1 MEVFDTP
8 AAITAWTRDRRAGG
22 DTIAVVPT
30 MGALHEGHI
39 ALIDEASARADAVVV
54 TIFVNPLQFN
64 QASDFERYPRPIEGD
79 LDVCRD
85 RSVDAVYA
93 PTASVMYPDGFETH
107 VVPGEL
113 ATRLEGA
120 MRPGHFE
127 GVTTVV
133 AKLFNA
139 TQPDV
144 AVFGEKDF
152 QQLAIL
158 RRMVLDLDMPIDVV
172 GVATVREPDGL
183 ALSSRNMRLTPDDR
197 AAAGVIGRALA
208 SAAELCREGERR
220 ADVVRAAARDVL
232 AGEPRARV
240 EYVEIVDAATLEPI
254 AEVDRPAVIVTA
266 AWFGEV
272 RLIDNRRL

>member
-1 MEVFDTP
+1 MDVLDTP
-8 AAITAWTRDRRAGG
+8 AGMTAWARHRRRAG

-30 MGALHEGHI
+30 MGALHEGHM
-39 ALIDEASARADAVVV
+39 ALIDEAHARADAVVV

-64 QASDFERYPRPIEGD
+64 QASDFDRYPRPIEGD

-85 RSVDAVYA
+85 RGVDAVYA
-93 PTASVMYPDGFETH
+93 PTAAAMYPSGFETH

-152 QQLAIL
+152 QQLAIV
-158 RRMVLDLDMPIDVV
+158 RRMVADLDMPIDIV

-183 ALSSRNMRLTPDDR
+183 ARSSRNTRLEPGDR
-197 AAAGVIGRALA
+197 TAAAVIGRALS
-208 SAAELCREGERR
+208 SAAELCRHGERR
-220 ADVVRAAARDVL
+220 ADVLLAATRQVL
-232 AGEPRARV
+232 DGESRARV

-266 AWFGEV
+266 AWFGDV